1 MVDIYTSTEPTPETS
16 TDESAIAAFMFGAR
30 SIAELTCFST
40 EPQKRSKIFF
50 SSVYSYKEVLE
61 TYFYKIGVSIDSVSW
76 STVLALRKALIAKAY
91 VACRYSCLDFEIF
104 DDVLRYK
111 AASRSQE
118 EFDARARVWEIKKRV
133 WYTTLDLG
141 VSSLPKEKSARRTYE
156 YIVDSLIH
164 EEFHNIFQPWDENL
178 LSKKRYA
185 GGLKQHVADPRYLQF
200 HGNLWR

>member
-1 MVDIYTSTEPTPETS
+1 MVDIYTSTEPTPESS

-30 SIAELTCFST
+30 SITELTRFST
-40 EPQKRSKIFF
+40 EPQKISNIFF
-50 SSVYSYKEVLE
+50 SSVYSYNEVLE
-61 TYFYKIGVSIDSVSW
+61 TYFHKTGVSIDSVSW
-76 STVLALRKALIAKAY
+76 SMILAIGKALIAKAY
-91 VACRYSCLDFEIF
+91 VVCKYPRLDFETF

-118 EFDARARVWEIKKRV
+118 EFDARARVWEIKKQV

-141 VSSLPKEKSARRTYE
+141 VSSLPKAKPARRTYE

-185 GGLKQHVADPRYLQF
+185 GGSKQHVAHTKYLQF